1 MAVRITRKFSFKT
14 QFLDFDSLTNH
25 PQRKEGRM
33 MKFKSLWLCLF
44 PLFVVILVSCATP
57 TAKTPK
63 VSTPEIEREAHKQRV
78 IVLKSHME
86 TKFKLWDVSFKLTNG
101 ATSLCKEK
109 TMFSGFQFITK
120 DFFDGDYRDAAIDLY
135 DLGELPKIIHVIEK
149 SPAHEA
155 GLQVGDEILSI
166 EGKSL
171 PTSPEKVGEFM
182 KSLPDNLVSLQ
193 MVVRRNAQRLAIELH
208 RKECCDYG
216 IVLVPSD
223 EVNAWADGRRVSVTK
238 GMMRFVEN
246 DLELATIVSHE
257 LAHNIRGHV
266 DMTEKHQM
274 AGAFFGLLLDIGA
287 AVVGVNTG
295 GQFTQLG
302 MQAGQMMYS
311 KDMER
316 EADYVG
322 MYILAS
328 SGYDFQES
336 PNVFRKWGSSHPGSI
351 ETKYASS
358 HPSTPE
364 RFIAL
369 EKAVE
374 EINGKKAK
382 GLALVPEEKQ
392 VTIASKALEK
402 EDSQDF
408 ASETELR
415 ASKTPQSREDQLAH
429 VMKQV
434 RDGKIQGVRLRSTP
448 RPTWDSD
455 IEEMIAEYNFFVKG
469 KNDQGN
475 FPNDF
480 VDNGDGTVTDR
491 TTRLMWEKEGS
502 SPNLGW
508 RQAKEYVKSLNKKN
522 FLGYSD
528 WRMPTTEELASLLAP
543 RVNDEGLHIASVF
556 SCKQRVCWSS
566 DLGEHN
572 TRAVDFSEGSIPSVI
587 AYSRMMRL
595 HSSYSVRAVRTIQS
609 GETKPGQLPQDLP
622 QIADVGTE
630 VWELEVTGDSTGKLE
645 MVLERAEIENNI
657 HSVSGK
663 LSGLIHDYH
672 GGPLELR
679 CKLKGK
685 IENNMLLA
693 DFTGYAAQVEI
704 GNVYVTG
711 TIRGTIIKSKGLG
724 TWNMK
729 HSMGSSVG
737 ECTMKRIRGMGLGT
751 DK

>member
-1 MAVRITRKFSFKT
+1 
-14 QFLDFDSLTNH
+14 
-25 PQRKEGRM
+25 M
-33 MKFKSLWLCLF
+33 MKCKSLWLCLL
-44 PLFVVILVSCATP
+44 PLLAVILVSCATP
-57 TAKTPK
+57 TAKTPE
-63 VSTPEIEREAHKQRV
+63 VTTPEIEREAHKQRV

-86 TKFKLWDVSFKLTNG
+86 TKFKLWDVSYKLTNG
-101 ATSLCKEK
+101 ATSLCTEK

-120 DFFDGDYRDAAIDLY
+120 DFFDGDYRDAAMDLY
-135 DLGELPKIIHVIEK
+135 DLGELPKIIHVIEE
-149 SPAHEA
+149 SPAYEA
-155 GLQVGDEILSI
+155 GLKVADEILSI
-166 EGKSL
+166 EGKPL

-182 KSLPDNLVSLQ
+182 KSLSDNAVSLQ
-193 MVVRRNAQRLAIELH
+193 MVLMRNGQQLPIELH
-208 RKECCDYG
+208 RRQCCDYG

-266 DMTEKHQM
+266 DMTKKHQM
-274 AGAFFGLLLDIGA
+274 AGGFFGLLFDIGA

-322 MYILAS
+322 MYILAL

-336 PNVFRKWGSSHPGSI
+336 PNVFRKLGSSHPGSI

-364 RFIAL
+364 RFVAL

-382 GLALVPEEKQ
+382 GLALVPEEQK
-392 VTIASKALEK
+392 VAVASRESEK
-402 EDSQDF
+402 EDSQDM
-408 ASETELR
+408 ARQTDLP
-415 ASKTPQSREDQLAH
+415 ASKTPQSKEDQLAH

-434 RDGKIQGVRLRSTP
+434 RDGKHQGVRLRSTP

-469 KNDQGN
+469 KNEQGY

-491 TTRLMWEKEGS
+491 TTGLMWEKEGS
-502 SPNLGW
+502 SSNLRW
-508 RQAKEYVKSLNKKN
+508 SQAIEYVKNLNKKN
-522 FLGYSD
+522 LLGYND

-566 DLGEHN
+566 DLSRYN
-572 TRAVDFSEGSIPSVI
+572 TRVVDFSEGSIPAVI
-587 AYSRMMRL
+587 ASSRIVTWDSWYSI
-595 HSSYSVRAVRTIQS
+595 RAVRTIQS
-609 GETKPGQLPQDLP
+609 GETKPGQRPQEHP
-622 QIADVGTE
+622 QIADVGSE
-630 VWELEVTGDSTGKLE
+630 IWELEVTGDSTGNLE
-645 MVLERAEIENNI
+645 MLLERGEVENNTYSI
-657 HSVSGK
+657 KGR
-663 LSGLIHDYH
+663 LSGFIQDYH

-679 CKLKGK
+679 CTLDGK
-685 IENNMLLA
+685 IESNIILA
-693 DFTGYAAQVEI
+693 DFNGYAANVEI
-704 GNVYVTG
+704 GSVFVSG
-711 TIRGTIIKSKGLG
+711 TIRGAISKSKGFG

-737 ECTMKRIRGMGLGT
+737 ECTMKRIRGAGLGT
-751 DK
+751 DR